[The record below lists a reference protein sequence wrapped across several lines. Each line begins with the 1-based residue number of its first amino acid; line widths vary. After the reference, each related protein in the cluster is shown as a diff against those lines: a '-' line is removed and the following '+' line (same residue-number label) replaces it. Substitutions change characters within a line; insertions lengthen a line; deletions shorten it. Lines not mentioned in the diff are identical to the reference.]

1 MIRQPNVVGDGTTG
15 RCGEVS
21 GETCTAG
28 EPCRSQSLHGTVA
41 AISREKRRKQSCA
54 EGREAGRWMREF
66 HREAER
72 KQSAASVRKDY
83 AKRRDARPR
92 LVVGGSFDVE

>member
-1 MIRQPNVVGDGTTG
+1 MFRQPNVVGDGTTR
-15 RCGEVS
+15 RCGAVS
-21 GETCTAG
+21 GETCAVG
-28 EPCRSQSLHGTVA
+28 ERCRSQSLHGTVA